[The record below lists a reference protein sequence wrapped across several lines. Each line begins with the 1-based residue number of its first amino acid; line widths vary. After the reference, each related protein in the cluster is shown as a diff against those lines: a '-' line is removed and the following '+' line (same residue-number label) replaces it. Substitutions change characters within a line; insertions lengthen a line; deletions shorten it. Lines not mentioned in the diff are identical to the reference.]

1 MQTPAAAGRWRRM
14 SSPPSSGLGGG
25 TPGTGSPSPG
35 SASRGWTPAGGH
47 LTAGRTSRSSWSVG
61 GTTPGSPAP
70 PGTPSAWGE
79 QPPPLNSAAAI
90 ATAAAE
96 LRAAAAAATAR
107 GLFSSAKWA
116 VEMLVA
122 LPSPPPSAAATMG
135 VAPSAV
141 PDESSPT
148 APAPPPPSEQLLL
161 ARAYFDAREYRRV
174 AGVLG
179 GEVRYGPRAVVAAD
193 AAWPAAPP
201 PRLDGRVGEGDLG
214 GEGPRRDRHRPDEY
228 PIVRFL
234 WAYALYLAGEKRKEE
249 ARREDPGGVA
259 PDNEHLPL
267 LVRCLS
273 EDVAEGVAAA
283 SAAAAA
289 ATAAAEAAAAV
300 GVSPPPP
307 PPPTL
312 TTTPPQTRTLRTSMA
327 SYSARWTAPRRRPLR
342 WPPRS
347 RVRPWTELARGLP
360 DGPAAEAAT
369 PPPHHWVRG
378 LFLATVY
385 ADADDCGAGVG
396 LATELLAALP
406 AARPVR
412 LAAAAAAYNAADY
425 DGAEA
430 AVAGL
435 RADDPYSLDG
445 TEVLSNALY
454 VREDRPGLA
463 DLAAAVVTV
472 DAVRPETCV
481 VLGNYYSLRGNHG
494 LAAAHFRRALALNRS
509 FLAAWTLLGHE
520 YVEVK
525 NTGAAAAAYSAATA
539 LNARDFRAWYGLG
552 QVYELLGA
560 PAHTLHYYKRAAALR
575 PRDGRMWA
583 GLAAAYEELGR
594 LPDAARC
601 YERVVASGGGDE
613 GLALDRLAGV
623 YERLAAAATTGSAGA
638 GGAAAA
644 EAAALM
650 DLAAR
655 NHGAALSRRDALG
668 DGVGA
673 AAAASLLFLARA
685 ALAGGRLRDA
695 EGLAGRLLEVGP
707 GAERDAAAGLLR
719 DVHARRRAGAAGRA
733 VVAAGDTPVRRR
745 LGLAAPA
752 ATAESGVG
760 GEPSPGGS
768 ARRR

>member
-1 MQTPAAAGRWRRM
+1 MNPYLAYLYGVVLR
-14 SSPPSSGLGGG
+14 
-25 TPGTGSPSPG
+25 
-35 SASRGWTPAGGH
+35 ASDRP
-47 LTAGRTSRSSWSVG
+47 V
-61 GTTPGSPAP
+61 
-70 PGTPSAWGE
+70 E
-79 QPPPLNSAAAI
+79 
-90 ATAAAE
+90 ATAA
-96 LRAAAAAATAR
+96 L
-107 GLFSSAKWA
+107 SVA
-116 VEMLVA
+116 VTL
-122 LPSPPPSAAATMG
+122 
-135 VAPSAV
+135 APCFWGA
-141 PDESSPT
+141 
-148 APAPPPPSEQLLL
+148 
-161 ARAYFDAREYRRV
+161 
-174 AGVLG
+174 
-179 GEVRYGPRAVVAAD
+179 
-193 AAWPAAPP
+193 
-201 PRLDGRVGEGDLG
+201 
-214 GEGPRRDRHRPDEY
+214 
-228 PIVRFL
+228 
-234 WAYALYLAGEKRKEE
+234 
-249 ARREDPGGVA
+249 
-259 PDNEHLPL
+259 
-267 LVRCLS
+267 
-273 EDVAEGVAAA
+273 
-283 SAAAAA
+283 
-289 ATAAAEAAAAV
+289 
-300 GVSPPPP
+300 
-307 PPPTL
+307 
-312 TTTPPQTRTLRTSMA
+312 
-327 SYSARWTAPRRRPLR
+327 
-342 WPPRS
+342 
-347 RVRPWTELARGLP
+347 WTELARGLP

-369 PPPHHWVRG
+369 PPPHHW
-378 LFLATVY
+378 
-385 ADADDCGAGVG
+385 
-396 LATELLAALP
+396 
-406 AARPVR
+406 
-412 LAAAAAAYNAADY
+412 
-425 DGAEA
+425 A
-430 AVAGL
+430 AVASL

-463 DLAAAVVTV
+463 DLAATVVAV

-623 YERLAAAATTGSAGA
+623 YERLAAAASGAGA
-638 GGAAAA
+638 GGAGGSASAA

-719 DVHARRRAGAAGRA
+719 DVHARRRAGAGGRA

-745 LGLAAPA
+745 LGLVAAAAP
-752 ATAESGVG
+752 GGG